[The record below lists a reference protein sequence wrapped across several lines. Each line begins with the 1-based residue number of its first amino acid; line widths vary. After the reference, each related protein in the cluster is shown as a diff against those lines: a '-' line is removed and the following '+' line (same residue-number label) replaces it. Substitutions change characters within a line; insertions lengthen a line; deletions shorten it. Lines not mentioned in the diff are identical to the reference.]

1 MAAQR
6 PFLEFPDSLAFLA
19 RLHGC
24 KGTLMLSYYV
34 ALGFRSLL
42 NQRLI
47 TIWMILLIALGVAG
61 TVSSYSLLRA
71 VSSNSFAAKAH
82 RLFTPQIDNHGPEYV
97 KTYGIDPVL
106 TLRDVEALRAHDSA
120 RLQAAI
126 YKISL
131 SLIPA
136 DPTIDALEANGYAV
150 TLDYFQ
156 MLDVPFRFGSAWSK
170 AADKEG
176 SNEVVIGNELNQKVF
191 RGANSVGQ
199 EIRLDGHT
207 YRISGV
213 LAPWNPLPRF
223 YAASDKNAFD
233 RHAPQLLLPFRQALN
248 LRIPTA
254 GGSYGESFPPWD
266 LRSEIAFISYWVEL
280 PDSAAAA
287 HYRNY
292 LHAYADEQGVAGR
305 FHWPANVE
313 LRDQEDW
320 LNYQHVVPPEA
331 RISFVV
337 ALGLLVVCAVNTVG
351 LLLARFMRRSS
362 DIGVRRALGGSRSA
376 ILFQYLTE
384 AAVIGLAG
392 GVLGAALTVCFVSC
406 LGLVFPMEVA
416 RLAHVSS
423 ATLLQAP
430 IIALCVVLL
439 AAAYPILRASR
450 IEPGWQLKS
459 S

>member
-1 MAAQR
+1 M
-6 PFLEFPDSLAFLA
+6 F
-19 RLHGC
+19 
-24 KGTLMLSYYV
+24 SYYV
-34 ALGFRSLL
+34 VLGIRSLL

-61 TVSSYSLLRA
+61 TVSTFSLLRA
-71 VSSNSFAAKAH
+71 VSSNPFAAKAH
-82 RLFTPQIDNHGPEYV
+82 RLFVPQIDNHGPQYV

-120 RLQAAI
+120 HLQAAI
-126 YKISL
+126 YEISL
-131 SLIPA
+131 SLVPT
-136 DPTIDALEANGYAV
+136 DTTIDALEAKGYAV
-150 TLDYFQ
+150 TVDYFQ

-223 YAASDKNAFD
+223 YAYYKNAFD
-233 RHAPQLLLPFRQALN
+233 RHAPQLFLPFRQALN

-254 GGSYGESFPPWD
+254 GGSYGESYPPWD
-266 LRSEIAFISYWVEL
+266 MRSEISFISYWVEL
-280 PDSAAAA
+280 PDPDAAAN
-287 HYRNY
+287 YRNY
-292 LHAYADEQGVAGR
+292 LHAYADEQRAAGR
-305 FHWPANVE
+305 FQWPANVA

-320 LNYQHVVPPEA
+320 LNYQHVVPPET

-337 ALGLLVVCAVNTVG
+337 ALGLLMACAVNTVG

-392 GVLGAALTVCFVSC
+392 GLLGAVLTVCFVSS
-406 LGLVFPMEVA
+406 LGFVFPVEVA
-416 RLAHVSS
+416 KLAHVTL

-439 AAAYPILRASR
+439 SSAYPILRACR

>member
-1 MAAQR
+1 M
-6 PFLEFPDSLAFLA
+6 F
-19 RLHGC
+19 
-24 KGTLMLSYYV
+24 SYYV
-34 ALGFRSLL
+34 ALGIRSLL

-61 TVSSYSLLRA
+61 TVSTFSLLRA
-71 VSSNSFAAKAH
+71 VSSNPFAAKAH
-82 RLFTPQIDNHGPEYV
+82 RLFTPQMDNHGPDYV
-97 KTYGIDPVL
+97 KSYGIDPVL

-120 RLQAAI
+120 HLQASI
-126 YKISL
+126 YQINL
-131 SLIPA
+131 SLVPA
-136 DPTIDALEANGYAV
+136 DTTIDALEAKGYAV
-150 TLDYFQ
+150 TVDYFQ
-156 MLDVPFRFGSAWSK
+156 MLDVPFRFGSAWSR

-176 SNEVVIGNELNQKVF
+176 SNEVVIGSELNQKVF

-199 EIRLDGHT
+199 EISIEGHT

-223 YAASDKNAFD
+223 YAAGDHNAFD
-233 RHAPQLLLPFRQALN
+233 RDAPQIFLPFRQALN
-248 LRIPTA
+248 LKIPSA
-254 GGSYGESFPPWD
+254 GGSYGESFPIWD
-266 LRSEIAFISYWVEL
+266 SRSEISFISYWVEL

-287 HYRNY
+287 DYKNY
-292 LHAYADEQGVAGR
+292 LHAYADEQRAAGR
-305 FHWPANVE
+305 FHWPANTV

-337 ALGLLVVCAVNTVG
+337 AIGLLMVCAVNTVG
-351 LLLARFMRRSS
+351 LLLARFLRRSG

-392 GVLGAALTVCFVSC
+392 GLLGAVLTGCFVNS
-406 LGLVFPMEVA
+406 LGLVFPVEVA
-416 RLAHVSS
+416 RLAHTTLS
-423 ATLLQAP
+423 TLLQAP
-430 IIALCVVLL
+430 IIALCMVLL
-439 AAAYPILRASR
+439 AAAYPILRACR

>member
-1 MAAQR
+1 M
-6 PFLEFPDSLAFLA
+6 F
-19 RLHGC
+19 
-24 KGTLMLSYYV
+24 SYYI
-34 ALGFRSLL
+34 ALGIRSLL

-61 TVSSYSLLRA
+61 TVSTFSLLRA
-71 VSSNSFAAKAH
+71 VSSNAFAAKAH
-82 RLFTPQIDNHGPEYV
+82 RLFTAQIDNHGPEYV
-97 KTYGIDPVL
+97 KSYGIDPVL
-106 TLRDVEALRAHDSA
+106 TLRDVEALRAHDGA
-120 RLQAAI
+120 YLQAAL
-126 YKISL
+126 YEISL
-131 SLIPA
+131 SLVPA
-136 DPTIDALEANGYAV
+136 DTTIDALEAKGYAV
-150 TLDYFQ
+150 SVDYFQ

-176 SNEVVIGNELNQKVF
+176 SNEVVIGDELNQKVF

-199 EIRLDGHT
+199 EIRLDGRT

-223 YAASDKNAFD
+223 YAYYKNAFD
-233 RHAPQLLLPFRQALN
+233 PHAPQLFLPFRQALN

-254 GGSYGESFPPWD
+254 GGSYGASFPPWD
-266 LRSEIAFISYWVEL
+266 LRSEISFISYWVEL

-287 HYRNY
+287 QYRNY
-292 LHAYADEQGVAGR
+292 LHAYADEQKAAGR
-305 FHWPANVE
+305 FQWPANVA

-320 LNYQHVVPPEA
+320 LNYQHVVPPET

-392 GVLGAALTVCFVSC
+392 GLLGAVLTVCFVSS
-406 LGLVFPMEVA
+406 LGLVFPVEVA
-416 RLAHVSS
+416 RLAHVTF

-430 IIALCVVLL
+430 IVALCMVLL
-439 AAAYPILRASR
+439 AAAYPILRACR

>member
-1 MAAQR
+1 M
-6 PFLEFPDSLAFLA
+6 F
-19 RLHGC
+19 
-24 KGTLMLSYYV
+24 SYYV
-34 ALGFRSLL
+34 VLGIRSLL

-61 TVSSYSLLRA
+61 TVSTFSLLRA
-71 VSSNSFAAKAH
+71 VSSNPFAAKAH
-82 RLFTPQIDNHGPEYV
+82 RLFVPQIDNHGPQYV

-120 RLQAAI
+120 HLQAAI
-126 YKISL
+126 YEISL
-131 SLIPA
+131 SLVPT
-136 DPTIDALEANGYAV
+136 DTTIDALEAKGYAV
-150 TLDYFQ
+150 TVDYFQ

-191 RGANSVGQ
+191 RGASSVGQ

-223 YAASDKNAFD
+223 YAYYKNAFD
-233 RHAPQLLLPFRQALN
+233 RHAPQLFLPFRQALN

-254 GGSYGESFPPWD
+254 GGSYGESYPPWD
-266 LRSEIAFISYWVEL
+266 MRSEISFISYWVEL
-280 PDSAAAA
+280 PDPDAAAN
-287 HYRNY
+287 YRNY
-292 LHAYADEQGVAGR
+292 LHAYADEQRAAGR
-305 FHWPANVE
+305 FQWPANVA

-320 LNYQHVVPPEA
+320 LNYQHVVPPET

-337 ALGLLVVCAVNTVG
+337 ALGLLMACAVNTVG

-392 GVLGAALTVCFVSC
+392 GLLGAVLTVCFVSS
-406 LGLVFPMEVA
+406 LGFVFPVEVA
-416 RLAHVSS
+416 KLAHVTL

-439 AAAYPILRASR
+439 SSAYPILRACR

>member
-1 MAAQR
+1 M
-6 PFLEFPDSLAFLA
+6 F
-19 RLHGC
+19 
-24 KGTLMLSYYV
+24 SYYV
-34 ALGFRSLL
+34 TLGIRSLL

-47 TIWMILLIALGVAG
+47 AIWMILLIALGVAG
-61 TVSSYSLLRA
+61 TVSTFSLLRA
-71 VSSNSFAAKAH
+71 LSSNPFAAKAH
-82 RLFTPQIDNHGPEYV
+82 RLFTAQIDNHGPEYV
-97 KTYGIDPVL
+97 KAYGIDPVL
-106 TLRDVEALRAHDSA
+106 TLRDVEALRAHDSDY
-120 RLQAAI
+120 LQAAI
-126 YKISL
+126 YQISL
-131 SLIPA
+131 SLVPT
-136 DPTIDALEANGYAV
+136 DTTIDALEAKGYAV
-150 TLDYFQ
+150 SVDYFQ

-223 YAASDKNAFD
+223 YAYYRAAFD
-233 RHAPQLLLPFRQALN
+233 RHAPQLFLPFRQALN

-254 GGSYGESFPPWD
+254 GGSYGESFPIWD
-266 LRSEIAFISYWVEL
+266 MRSEISFISYWVEL

-287 HYRNY
+287 HYRNF
-292 LHAYADEQGVAGR
+292 LHAYADEQRAAGR
-305 FHWPANVE
+305 FQWPANVA

-392 GVLGAALTVCFVSC
+392 GLLGAVLTVCFVSS
-406 LGLVFPMEVA
+406 LGLVFPVDVA
-416 RLAHVSS
+416 RLAHVTLL
-423 ATLLQAP
+423 TLLQAP
-430 IIALCVVLL
+430 ITALCMVLL
-439 AAAYPILRASR
+439 AAAYPILRACR

>member
-1 MAAQR
+1 M
-6 PFLEFPDSLAFLA
+6 F
-19 RLHGC
+19 
-24 KGTLMLSYYV
+24 SYYV
-34 ALGFRSLL
+34 VLGIRSLL

-61 TVSSYSLLRA
+61 TVSTFSLLCA
-71 VSSNSFAAKAH
+71 VSSNPFAAKAH
-82 RLFTPQIDNHGPEYV
+82 RLFVPQIDNHGPQYV

-120 RLQAAI
+120 HLQAAI
-126 YKISL
+126 YEISL
-131 SLIPA
+131 SLVPT
-136 DPTIDALEANGYAV
+136 DTTIDALEAKGYAV
-150 TLDYFQ
+150 TVDYFQ

-223 YAASDKNAFD
+223 YAYYKNAFD
-233 RHAPQLLLPFRQALN
+233 RHAPQLFLPFRQALN

-254 GGSYGESFPPWD
+254 GGSYGESYPPWD
-266 LRSEIAFISYWVEL
+266 MRSEISFISYWVEL
-280 PDSAAAA
+280 PDPDAAAN
-287 HYRNY
+287 YRNY
-292 LHAYADEQGVAGR
+292 LHAYADEQRAAGR
-305 FHWPANVE
+305 FQWPANVA

-320 LNYQHVVPPEA
+320 LNYQHVVPPET

-337 ALGLLVVCAVNTVG
+337 ALGLLMACAVNTVG

-392 GVLGAALTVCFVSC
+392 GLLGAVLTVCFVSS
-406 LGLVFPMEVA
+406 LGFVFPVEVA
-416 RLAHVSS
+416 KLAHVTL

-439 AAAYPILRASR
+439 SSAYPILRACR

>member
-1 MAAQR
+1 M
-6 PFLEFPDSLAFLA
+6 F
-19 RLHGC
+19 
-24 KGTLMLSYYV
+24 SYYV
-34 ALGFRSLL
+34 TLGIRSLL

-61 TVSSYSLLRA
+61 TVSTFSLLRA
-71 VSSNSFAAKAH
+71 LSSNPFAAKAH
-82 RLFTPQIDNHGPEYV
+82 RLFTPQIDNHGPDYV

-106 TLRDVEALRAHDSA
+106 TLRDVAALRAHDGA
-120 RLQAAI
+120 QLQAAI
-126 YKISL
+126 YQISL
-131 SLIPA
+131 SLVPA
-136 DPTIDALEANGYAV
+136 DSTIDALEANGYAV

-223 YAASDKNAFD
+223 YAYYRAAFD
-233 RHAPQLLLPFRQALN
+233 RHAPQLFLPFRQALN

-254 GGSYGESFPPWD
+254 GGSYGESFPIWD
-266 LRSEIAFISYWVEL
+266 MRSEISFVSYWVEL
-280 PDSAAAA
+280 PDAAAAA

-292 LHAYADEQGVAGR
+292 LHAYADEQRAAGR
-305 FHWPANVE
+305 FQWPANVA

-351 LLLARFMRRSS
+351 LLLARFMRRSG

-392 GVLGAALTVCFVSC
+392 GLLGAVLTVCFVSS
-406 LGLVFPMEVA
+406 LGLVFPADVA
-416 RLAHVSS
+416 RLAHVSL
-423 ATLLQAP
+423 ATLVQAP
-430 IIALCVVLL
+430 IVALCVVLL
-439 AAAYPILRASR
+439 AAAYPILRACR

>member
-1 MAAQR
+1 M
-6 PFLEFPDSLAFLA
+6 F
-19 RLHGC
+19 
-24 KGTLMLSYYV
+24 SYYL
-34 ALGFRSLL
+34 ALGIRSLL

-47 TIWMILLIALGVAG
+47 TFWMILLIALGVAG
-61 TVSSYSLLRA
+61 TVSTFSLLRA
-71 VSSNSFAAKAH
+71 VSSNPFAAKAH

-97 KTYGIDPVL
+97 KAYGIDPVL

-120 RLQAAI
+120 YLQAAI
-126 YKISL
+126 YQISL
-131 SLIPA
+131 SLVPT
-136 DPTIDALEANGYAV
+136 DTTIDALEAKGYAV
-150 TLDYFQ
+150 SVDYFQ
-156 MLDVPFRFGSAWSK
+156 MLDVPFLFGSAWSK

-223 YAASDKNAFD
+223 YAYYRAAFD
-233 RHAPQLLLPFRQALN
+233 RHAPQLFLPIRQALN

-254 GGSYGESFPPWD
+254 GGSYGESFPIWD
-266 LRSEIAFISYWVEL
+266 MRSEISFISYWVEL

-287 HYRNY
+287 GYGNF
-292 LHAYADEQGVAGR
+292 LHAYADEQRADGR
-305 FHWPANVE
+305 FQWPANVA

-392 GVLGAALTVCFVSC
+392 GLLGAVLTVCFVSS
-406 LGLVFPMEVA
+406 LGLVFPVDVA
-416 RLAHVSS
+416 RLAHV
-423 ATLLQAP
+423 TLLTLLLAP
-430 IIALCVVLL
+430 IIALCMVLL
-439 AAAYPILRASR
+439 AASYPILRACQ

>member
-1 MAAQR
+1 M
-6 PFLEFPDSLAFLA
+6 
-19 RLHGC
+19 
-24 KGTLMLSYYV
+24 
-34 ALGFRSLL
+34 
-42 NQRLI
+42 
-47 TIWMILLIALGVAG
+47 WMILLIALGVAG
-61 TVSSYSLLRA
+61 TVSTFSLLRA
-71 VSSNSFAAKAH
+71 VSSNPFAAKAH

-97 KTYGIDPVL
+97 KMYGEIDPVL
-106 TLRDVEALRAHDSA
+106 TLRDVEALRAHDNA
-120 RLQAAI
+120 RLQTAI

-131 SLIPA
+131 SLVPI

-150 TLDYFQ
+150 TVDYFQ

-191 RGANSVGQ
+191 HGADSVGR
-199 EIRLDGHT
+199 EMRLDGHT

-233 RHAPQLLLPFRQALN
+233 RHAPQLFLPFRQALN

-254 GGSYGESFPPWD
+254 GGSYGESSFPPWD
-266 LRSEIAFISYWVEL
+266 MRSEIPFISYWVEL
-280 PDSAAAA
+280 PDPAAAA

-292 LHAYADEQGVAGR
+292 LHAYADEQRAAGR
-305 FHWPANVE
+305 FRWPANVV
-313 LRDQEDW
+313 LRDEEDW
-320 LNYQHVVPPEA
+320 LNYQHVVPPET

-392 GVLGAALTVCFVSC
+392 GLLGAVLTVCFVSS
-406 LGLVFPMEVA
+406 LGLVFPVEVA
-416 RLAHVSS
+416 RLAHATL
-423 ATLLQAP
+423 ATLLLAP
-430 IIALCVVLL
+430 IIALCMVLL
-439 AAAYPILRASR
+439 AAAYPILRACR

>member
-1 MAAQR
+1 M
-6 PFLEFPDSLAFLA
+6 F
-19 RLHGC
+19 
-24 KGTLMLSYYV
+24 SYYV
-34 ALGFRSLL
+34 ALGIRSLL

-61 TVSSYSLLRA
+61 TVSTFSLLRA
-71 VSSNSFAAKAH
+71 VSSNAFAAKAH
-82 RLFTPQIDNHGPEYV
+82 RLFTPQIDNHGPDYV

-106 TLRDVEALRAHDSA
+106 TLRDVETLRAHDSA
-120 RLQAAI
+120 HLQAAI
-126 YKISL
+126 YQISL
-131 SLIPA
+131 SLVPT
-136 DPTIDALEANGYAV
+136 DTTIDALEANGYAV

-223 YAASDKNAFD
+223 YAYYRAAFD
-233 RHAPQLLLPFRQALN
+233 RHAPQLFLPFRQALN

-254 GGSYGESFPPWD
+254 GGSYGESFPIWD
-266 LRSEIAFISYWVEL
+266 MRSEISFISYWVEL

-292 LHAYADEQGVAGR
+292 LHVYADEQRAAGR
-305 FHWPANVE
+305 FQWPANVA
-313 LRDQEDW
+313 LRDLEDW

-392 GVLGAALTVCFVSC
+392 GLLGAVLTVCFVSS
-406 LGLVFPMEVA
+406 LGLVFPVDVA
-416 RLAHVSS
+416 RLAQ
-423 ATLLQAP
+423 ATLPTLLQAP
-430 IIALCVVLL
+430 IVALCMVLL
-439 AAAYPILRASR
+439 AAAYPIVRACR

>member
-1 MAAQR
+1 M
-6 PFLEFPDSLAFLA
+6 F
-19 RLHGC
+19 
-24 KGTLMLSYYV
+24 SYYV
-34 ALGFRSLL
+34 ALGIRSLL

-47 TIWMILLIALGVAG
+47 TIWMILLIAFGVAG
-61 TVSSYSLLRA
+61 TVSTFSLLRA
-71 VSSNSFAAKAH
+71 VSSNPFAAKAH

-97 KTYGIDPVL
+97 KAYGIDPVL

-120 RLQAAI
+120 YLQAAI
-126 YKISL
+126 YQISL
-131 SLIPA
+131 SLVPT
-136 DPTIDALEANGYAV
+136 DTTIDALEAKGYAV
-150 TLDYFQ
+150 SVDYFQ
-156 MLDVPFRFGSAWSK
+156 MLDVPFLFGSAWSK
-170 AADKEG
+170 SADKEG

-223 YAASDKNAFD
+223 YAYYRAAFD
-233 RHAPQLLLPFRQALN
+233 RHAPQLFLPIRQALN

-254 GGSYGESFPPWD
+254 GGSYGESFPIWD
-266 LRSEIAFISYWVEL
+266 MRSEISFISYWVEL

-287 HYRNY
+287 RYRNF
-292 LHAYADEQGVAGR
+292 LHAYADEQRADGR
-305 FHWPANVE
+305 FQWPADVA

-320 LNYQHVVPPEA
+320 LDYQHVVPPET

-337 ALGLLVVCAVNTVG
+337 ALGLLLVCAVNTVG
-351 LLLARFMRRSS
+351 LLLARLMRRSS

-384 AAVIGLAG
+384 AAVIGLTG
-392 GVLGAALTVCFVSC
+392 GLLGAMLTVCFVSS
-406 LGLVFPMEVA
+406 LGLVFPVDVA
-416 RLAHVSS
+416 RLAHVTLP
-423 ATLLQAP
+423 TLLLAP
-430 IIALCVVLL
+430 IIALCMVLL
-439 AAAYPILRASR
+439 AAAYPILRACR

>member
-1 MAAQR
+1 M
-6 PFLEFPDSLAFLA
+6 F
-19 RLHGC
+19 
-24 KGTLMLSYYV
+24 SYYV
-34 ALGFRSLL
+34 ALGIRSLL

-47 TIWMILLIALGVAG
+47 TIWMILLIAFGVAG
-61 TVSSYSLLRA
+61 TVSTFSLLRA
-71 VSSNSFAAKAH
+71 VSSNPFAAKAH

-97 KTYGIDPVL
+97 KAYGIDPVL

-120 RLQAAI
+120 YLQAAI
-126 YKISL
+126 YQISL
-131 SLIPA
+131 SLVPT
-136 DPTIDALEANGYAV
+136 DTTIDALEAKGYAV
-150 TLDYFQ
+150 SVDYFQ
-156 MLDVPFRFGSAWSK
+156 MLDVPFLFGSAWSK
-170 AADKEG
+170 SADKEG

-223 YAASDKNAFD
+223 YAYYRAAFD
-233 RHAPQLLLPFRQALN
+233 RHAPQLFLPIRQALN

-254 GGSYGESFPPWD
+254 GGSYGESFPIWD
-266 LRSEIAFISYWVEL
+266 MRSEISFISYWVEL

-287 HYRNY
+287 RYRNF
-292 LHAYADEQGVAGR
+292 LHAYADEQRADGR
-305 FHWPANVE
+305 FQWPADVA

-320 LNYQHVVPPEA
+320 LDYQHVVPPET

-337 ALGLLVVCAVNTVG
+337 SLGLLLVCAVNTVG
-351 LLLARFMRRSS
+351 LLLARLMRRSS

-384 AAVIGLAG
+384 AAVIGLTG
-392 GVLGAALTVCFVSC
+392 GLLGAMLTVCFVSS
-406 LGLVFPMEVA
+406 LGLVFPVDVA
-416 RLAHVSS
+416 RLAHVTLP
-423 ATLLQAP
+423 TLLLAP
-430 IIALCVVLL
+430 IIALCMVLL
-439 AAAYPILRASR
+439 AAAYPILRACR

>member
-1 MAAQR
+1 
-6 PFLEFPDSLAFLA
+6 
-19 RLHGC
+19 
-24 KGTLMLSYYV
+24 
-34 ALGFRSLL
+34 
-42 NQRLI
+42 
-47 TIWMILLIALGVAG
+47 MILLIALGVAG
-61 TVSSYSLLRA
+61 TVSTFSLLRA

-82 RLFTPQIDNHGPEYV
+82 RLFTPQIDNHGPEYL
-97 KTYGIDPVL
+97 KTYGEIDPLL
-106 TLRDVEALRAHDSA
+106 TLRDVEALRAHDGA
-120 RLQAAI
+120 HLRAAI

-131 SLIPA
+131 SLVPSDPA
-136 DPTIDALEANGYAV
+136 IDALEANGYAV
-150 TLDYFQ
+150 TVDYFQ

-233 RHAPQLLLPFRQALN
+233 RHAPQLFLPLRQALN

-254 GGSYGESFPPWD
+254 GGSYGDSSFPPWD
-266 LRSEIAFISYWVEL
+266 MRSEIPFISYWVEL

-292 LHAYADEQGVAGR
+292 LHVYADEQKAAGR
-305 FHWPANVE
+305 FHWPANVV
-313 LRDQEDW
+313 LRDEEDW

-376 ILFQYLTE
+376 ILYQYLTE
-384 AAVIGLAG
+384 ASVIGLAG
-392 GVLGAALTVCFVSC
+392 GLLGAVLTVCFVSG
-406 LGLVFPMEVA
+406 LGLVFPVEVA
-416 RLAHVSS
+416 RLAHVTL

-430 IIALCVVLL
+430 AIALCMVLL
-439 AAAYPILRASR
+439 SSAYPILRACR

>member
-1 MAAQR
+1 M
-6 PFLEFPDSLAFLA
+6 F
-19 RLHGC
+19 
-24 KGTLMLSYYV
+24 SYYV
-34 ALGFRSLL
+34 ALGIRSLL

-61 TVSSYSLLRA
+61 TVSTFSLLRA
-71 VSSNSFAAKAH
+71 VSSNPFAAKAH

-97 KTYGIDPVL
+97 KAYGIDPAL
-106 TLRDVEALRAHDSA
+106 TLRDVEALRAHDGA
-120 RLQAAI
+120 YLQAAI
-126 YKISL
+126 YQISL
-131 SLIPA
+131 SLVPT
-136 DPTIDALEANGYAV
+136 DTTIDALEAKGYAV
-150 TLDYFQ
+150 SVDYFQ
-156 MLDVPFRFGSAWSK
+156 MLDVPFLFGSAWSK
-170 AADKEG
+170 AADIEG

-223 YAASDKNAFD
+223 YAYYRAAFD
-233 RHAPQLLLPFRQALN
+233 RHAPQLFLPIRQALN

-254 GGSYGESFPPWD
+254 GGSYGESFPIWD
-266 LRSEIAFISYWVEL
+266 MRSEISFISYWVEL

-287 HYRNY
+287 RYRNF
-292 LHAYADEQGVAGR
+292 LHAYADEQRADGR
-305 FHWPANVE
+305 FQWPADVA

-320 LNYQHVVPPEA
+320 LDYQHVVPPET

-337 ALGLLVVCAVNTVG
+337 ALGLLLVCAVNTVG
-351 LLLARFMRRSS
+351 LLLARLMRRSS

-384 AAVIGLAG
+384 AAVIGLTG
-392 GVLGAALTVCFVSC
+392 GLLGAVLTVCFVSS
-406 LGLVFPMEVA
+406 LGLVFPVDVA
-416 RLAHVSS
+416 RLAHVTLP
-423 ATLLQAP
+423 TLLLAP
-430 IIALCVVLL
+430 IIALCMVLL
-439 AAAYPILRASR
+439 AAAYPILRACR

>member
-1 MAAQR
+1 M
-6 PFLEFPDSLAFLA
+6 
-19 RLHGC
+19 
-24 KGTLMLSYYV
+24 
-34 ALGFRSLL
+34 
-42 NQRLI
+42 
-47 TIWMILLIALGVAG
+47 WMILLIALGVAG
-61 TVSSYSLLRA
+61 TVSTFSLLRA
-71 VSSNSFAAKAH
+71 VSSNPFAAKAH

-97 KTYGIDPVL
+97 KMYGEIDPVL

-120 RLQAAI
+120 RLQTAI

-131 SLIPA
+131 SLVPT

-170 AADKEG
+170 AADQEG

-233 RHAPQLLLPFRQALN
+233 RRAPQLLLPFRQALN
-248 LRIPTA
+248 LRIPSA
-254 GGSYGESFPPWD
+254 GGSYGESSFPTWD
-266 LRSEIAFISYWVEL
+266 MRSEISFLSYWVEL

-287 HYRNY
+287 QYRNY
-292 LHAYADEQGVAGR
+292 LHAYADEQRVAGR
-305 FHWPANVE
+305 FRWPANVV
-313 LRDQEDW
+313 LRDEEDW
-320 LNYQHVVPPEA
+320 LNYQHVVPPET

-351 LLLARFMRRSS
+351 LLLARFMRRSG

-392 GVLGAALTVCFVSC
+392 GLLGAVLTVCFVSS
-406 LGLVFPMEVA
+406 LGLVFPVEVA
-416 RLAHVSS
+416 RLAHATL

-430 IIALCVVLL
+430 IIALCMVLL
-439 AAAYPILRASR
+439 AAAYPILRACR
-450 IEPGWQLKS
+450 IEPGWQIKS

>member
-1 MAAQR
+1 M
-6 PFLEFPDSLAFLA
+6 F
-19 RLHGC
+19 
-24 KGTLMLSYYV
+24 SYYV
-34 ALGFRSLL
+34 ALGIRSLL

-61 TVSSYSLLRA
+61 TVSTFSLLRA
-71 VSSNSFAAKAH
+71 LSSNPFAAKAH
-82 RLFTPQIDNHGPEYV
+82 RLFTPQIDNHGPDYV

-106 TLRDVEALRAHDSA
+106 TLRDVEALRAHDGA
-120 RLQAAI
+120 QLQAAI
-126 YKISL
+126 YQISL
-131 SLIPA
+131 SLFPT
-136 DPTIDALEANGYAV
+136 DSTIDALEANGYAV

-156 MLDVPFRFGSAWSK
+156 MLDVPFQFGSAWSK

-191 RGANSVGQ
+191 RGANSIGQ

-223 YAASDKNAFD
+223 YAYYRAAFD
-233 RHAPQLLLPFRQALN
+233 RHAPQLFLPFRQALN

-254 GGSYGESFPPWD
+254 GGSYGESFPIWD
-266 LRSEIAFISYWVEL
+266 MRSEISFISYWVEL
-280 PDSAAAA
+280 PDAAAAA

-292 LHAYADEQGVAGR
+292 LHAYADEQRAAGR
-305 FHWPANVE
+305 FHWPANVA

-351 LLLARFMRRSS
+351 LLLARFMRRSG

-384 AAVIGLAG
+384 ATVIGLAG
-392 GVLGAALTVCFVSC
+392 GLLGAVLTVCFVSS
-406 LGLVFPMEVA
+406 LGLVFPADVA
-416 RLAHVSS
+416 RLAHVSL

-439 AAAYPILRASR
+439 AAAYPILRACR

>member
-1 MAAQR
+1 M
-6 PFLEFPDSLAFLA
+6 F
-19 RLHGC
+19 
-24 KGTLMLSYYV
+24 SYYI
-34 ALGFRSLL
+34 ALGIRSLL

-61 TVSSYSLLRA
+61 TVSTFSLLRA
-71 VSSNSFAAKAH
+71 VSSNAFAAKAH
-82 RLFTPQIDNHGPEYV
+82 RLFTAQIDNHGPEYV
-97 KTYGIDPVL
+97 KSYGIDPVL
-106 TLRDVEALRAHDSA
+106 TLRDVEALRAHDGA
-120 RLQAAI
+120 YLQAAL
-126 YKISL
+126 YEISL
-131 SLIPA
+131 SLVPA
-136 DPTIDALEANGYAV
+136 DTTIDALEAKGYAV
-150 TLDYFQ
+150 SVDYFQ

-176 SNEVVIGNELNQKVF
+176 SNEVVIGDDLNQKVF

-199 EIRLDGHT
+199 EIRLDGRT

-223 YAASDKNAFD
+223 YAYYKNAFD
-233 RHAPQLLLPFRQALN
+233 PHAPQLFLPFRQALN

-254 GGSYGESFPPWD
+254 GGSYGASFPPWD
-266 LRSEIAFISYWVEL
+266 LRSEISFISYWVEL

-287 HYRNY
+287 QYRNY
-292 LHAYADEQGVAGR
+292 LHAYADEQKAAGR
-305 FHWPANVE
+305 FQWPANVA

-320 LNYQHVVPPEA
+320 LNYQHVVPPET

-392 GVLGAALTVCFVSC
+392 GLLGAVLTVCFVSS
-406 LGLVFPMEVA
+406 LGLVFPVEVA
-416 RLAHVSS
+416 RLAHVTF

-430 IIALCVVLL
+430 IVALCMVLL
-439 AAAYPILRASR
+439 AAAYPILRACR

>member
-1 MAAQR
+1 M
-6 PFLEFPDSLAFLA
+6 F
-19 RLHGC
+19 
-24 KGTLMLSYYV
+24 SYYV
-34 ALGFRSLL
+34 ALGIRSLL

-61 TVSSYSLLRA
+61 TVSTFSLLRA
-71 VSSNSFAAKAH
+71 VSSNPFAAKAH

-97 KTYGIDPVL
+97 KMYGEIDPVL

-131 SLIPA
+131 SLVPT

-150 TLDYFQ
+150 TVDYFQ

-254 GGSYGESFPPWD
+254 GGSYGESSFPPWD
-266 LRSEIAFISYWVEL
+266 MRSEISSISYWVEL

-287 HYRNY
+287 QYRNY
-292 LHAYADEQGVAGR
+292 LHAYADEQRAAGR
-305 FHWPANVE
+305 FRWPANVV

-320 LNYQHVVPPEA
+320 LNYQHVVPPET

-337 ALGLLVVCAVNTVG
+337 ALGLLAVCAVNTVG
-351 LLLARFMRRSS
+351 LLLARFLRRSG

-376 ILFQYLTE
+376 ILLQYLTE

-392 GVLGAALTVCFVSC
+392 GLLGTVLTACFVSS
-406 LGLVFPMEVA
+406 LGLVFPVEVA
-416 RLAHVSS
+416 RLAHATL
-423 ATLLQAP
+423 ATLLLAP
-430 IIALCVVLL
+430 IIALCMVLL
-439 AAAYPILRASR
+439 AAAYPILRACR

>member
-1 MAAQR
+1 
-6 PFLEFPDSLAFLA
+6 
-19 RLHGC
+19 
-24 KGTLMLSYYV
+24 
-34 ALGFRSLL
+34 
-42 NQRLI
+42 
-47 TIWMILLIALGVAG
+47 MILLIALGVAG
-61 TVSSYSLLRA
+61 TVSTFSLLHA
-71 VSSNSFAAKAH
+71 VSSNPFAAKAH

-97 KTYGIDPVL
+97 KMYGEIDSVL
-106 TLRDVEALRAHDSA
+106 TLRDVEALRTHDSA
-120 RLQAAI
+120 RLQTAI

-131 SLIPA
+131 SLVPA
-136 DPTIDALEANGYAV
+136 DPAIDALEANGYAV
-150 TLDYFQ
+150 TVGYFQ
-156 MLDVPFRFGSAWSK
+156 MLDVPFRFGTAWSK

-176 SNEVVIGNELNQKVF
+176 GNEVVIGDELNQKVF

-254 GGSYGESFPPWD
+254 GGSYGESSFPPWD
-266 LRSEIAFISYWVEL
+266 MRSEISFISYWVEQ

-287 HYRNY
+287 QYRNY
-292 LHAYADEQGVAGR
+292 LHAYADEQRTAGR
-305 FHWPANVE
+305 FQWPANVA

-351 LLLARFMRRSS
+351 LLLARFLRRSG

-392 GVLGAALTVCFVSC
+392 GLLGAVLTVCFVSS
-406 LGLVFPMEVA
+406 LGLVFPVEVA
-416 RLAHVSS
+416 RLAHATL
-423 ATLLQAP
+423 ATLLLAP
-430 IIALCVVLL
+430 IIALCMVLL
-439 AAAYPILRASR
+439 AAAYPILRACR

>member
-1 MAAQR
+1 M
-6 PFLEFPDSLAFLA
+6 F
-19 RLHGC
+19 
-24 KGTLMLSYYV
+24 SYYV
-34 ALGFRSLL
+34 ALGIRSLL

-47 TIWMILLIALGVAG
+47 TVWMILLIALGVAG
-61 TVSSYSLLRA
+61 TVSTFSLLRA
-71 VSSNSFAAKAH
+71 VSSNSFDAKAH
-82 RLFTPQIDNHGPEYV
+82 RLFTAQIDNHGPEYV
-97 KTYGIDPVL
+97 KSYGIDPVL

-120 RLQAAI
+120 HLQAAI
-126 YKISL
+126 YQISL
-131 SLIPA
+131 SLLPA
-136 DPTIDALEANGYAV
+136 DTTIDALEAKGYAV
-150 TLDYFQ
+150 TVDYFQ

-176 SNEVVIGNELNQKVF
+176 SNEAVIGYELNQKVF

-199 EIRLDGHT
+199 EIRLDGRT

-223 YAASDKNAFD
+223 YAYYRAAFD
-233 RHAPQLLLPFRQALN
+233 RHAPQLFLPFRQALN

-254 GGSYGESFPPWD
+254 GGSYGESFPIWD
-266 LRSEIAFISYWVEL
+266 MRSEISFISYWVEL

-292 LHAYADEQGVAGR
+292 LHAYADEQRAAGR
-305 FHWPANVE
+305 FHWPANVV
-313 LRDQEDW
+313 LRDEEDW
-320 LNYQHVVPPEA
+320 LNYQRVVPPEA

-337 ALGLLVVCAVNTVG
+337 ALGLLVVCTVNTVG

-392 GVLGAALTVCFVSC
+392 GLLGAVLTVCFVSS
-406 LGLVFPMEVA
+406 LGLVFPLDVA
-416 RLAHVSS
+416 RLAHVTFP
-423 ATLLQAP
+423 TLLQAP
-430 IIALCVVLL
+430 IIALCMVLL
-439 AAAYPILRASR
+439 AAAYPILRACR

>member
-1 MAAQR
+1 M
-6 PFLEFPDSLAFLA
+6 F
-19 RLHGC
+19 
-24 KGTLMLSYYV
+24 SYYV
-34 ALGFRSLL
+34 ALGIRSLL

-47 TIWMILLIALGVAG
+47 TIWMILLIAFGVAG
-61 TVSSYSLLRA
+61 TVSTFSLLRA
-71 VSSNSFAAKAH
+71 VSSNPFAAKAH

-97 KTYGIDPVL
+97 KAYGIDPVL

-120 RLQAAI
+120 YLQAAI
-126 YKISL
+126 YQISL
-131 SLIPA
+131 SLVPT
-136 DPTIDALEANGYAV
+136 DTTIDALEAKGYAV
-150 TLDYFQ
+150 SVDYFQ
-156 MLDVPFRFGSAWSK
+156 MLDVPLLFGSAWSK
-170 AADKEG
+170 SADKEG

-223 YAASDKNAFD
+223 YAYYRAAFD
-233 RHAPQLLLPFRQALN
+233 RHAPQLFLPIRQALN

-254 GGSYGESFPPWD
+254 GGSYGESFPIWD
-266 LRSEIAFISYWVEL
+266 MRSEISFISYWVEL

-287 HYRNY
+287 RYRNF
-292 LHAYADEQGVAGR
+292 LHAYADEQRADGR
-305 FHWPANVE
+305 FQWPADVA

-320 LNYQHVVPPEA
+320 LDYQHVVPPET

-337 ALGLLVVCAVNTVG
+337 ALGLLLVCAVNTVG
-351 LLLARFMRRSS
+351 LLLARLMRRSS

-384 AAVIGLAG
+384 AAVIGLTG
-392 GVLGAALTVCFVSC
+392 GLLGAMLTVCFVSS
-406 LGLVFPMEVA
+406 LGLVFPVDVA
-416 RLAHVSS
+416 SFAHVTLP
-423 ATLLQAP
+423 TLLLAP
-430 IIALCVVLL
+430 IIALCMVLL
-439 AAAYPILRASR
+439 AAAYPILRACR

>member
-1 MAAQR
+1 
-6 PFLEFPDSLAFLA
+6 
-19 RLHGC
+19 
-24 KGTLMLSYYV
+24 
-34 ALGFRSLL
+34 
-42 NQRLI
+42 
-47 TIWMILLIALGVAG
+47 MILLIALGVAG
-61 TVSSYSLLRA
+61 TVSTFSLLRA
-71 VSSNSFAAKAH
+71 VSSNPFAAQAH
-82 RLFTPQIDNHGPEYV
+82 RLFTPQIDNHGPDYV
-97 KTYGIDPVL
+97 KMYGDIDPVL
-106 TLRDVEALRAHDSA
+106 TLRDVEAFRAHDSA

-131 SLIPA
+131 SLLPA
-136 DPTIDALEANGYAV
+136 DTTIDALEANGYAV
-150 TLDYFQ
+150 TVDYFQ
-156 MLDVPFRFGSAWSK
+156 MLHVPFRFGSAWSK

-176 SNEVVIGNELNQKVF
+176 SNEVVIGDELNQKVF

-199 EIRLDGHT
+199 GILLDGHT

-233 RHAPQLLLPFRQALN
+233 RRAPQLFLPFRQALN
-248 LRIPTA
+248 WRIPTA
-254 GGSYGESFPPWD
+254 GGSYGESSFPPWD
-266 LRSEIAFISYWVEL
+266 MRSEIPFISYWVEL

-287 HYRNY
+287 QYRNY
-292 LHAYADEQGVAGR
+292 LHAYADEQRAAGR
-305 FHWPANVE
+305 FRWPANGV
-313 LRDQEDW
+313 LRDEEEW
-320 LNYQHVVPPEA
+320 LNYQHVVPPET

-351 LLLARFMRRSS
+351 LLLARFMRRSG

-384 AAVIGLAG
+384 AAVVGLAG
-392 GVLGAALTVCFVSC
+392 GVLGAVLTVCFVSS
-406 LGLVFPMEVA
+406 LGLVFPVEVA
-416 RLAHVSS
+416 RLAHAGW

-439 AAAYPILRASR
+439 AAAYPILRACR

>member
-1 MAAQR
+1 M
-6 PFLEFPDSLAFLA
+6 F
-19 RLHGC
+19 
-24 KGTLMLSYYV
+24 SYYV
-34 ALGFRSLL
+34 GLGIRSLL

-61 TVSSYSLLRA
+61 TVSTFSLLRA
-71 VSSNSFAAKAH
+71 VSSNAFAAKAH
-82 RLFTPQIDNHGPEYV
+82 RLFTPQIDNHGPDYV

-106 TLRDVEALRAHDSA
+106 TLRDVEALRARDSA
-120 RLQAAI
+120 HLQAAI
-126 YKISL
+126 YEISL
-131 SLIPA
+131 ALVPA
-136 DPTIDALEANGYAV
+136 DTRIDALEAKGYAV
-150 TLDYFQ
+150 TVDYFR
-156 MLDVPFRFGSAWSK
+156 MLDVPFRFGGAWSK

-176 SNEVVIGNELNQKVF
+176 SNEVVIGDELNQKVF

-207 YRISGV
+207 FRISGV

-223 YAASDKNAFD
+223 YAYYKNAFD
-233 RHAPQLLLPFRQALN
+233 RHAPQVFLSFRQALN

-254 GGSYGESFPPWD
+254 GGSYGESFPIWD
-266 LRSEIAFISYWVEL
+266 MRSEISFISYWVEL

-287 HYRNY
+287 RYRNY
-292 LHAYADEQGVAGR
+292 LHAYADEQRADGR
-305 FHWPANVE
+305 FQWPANVA

-337 ALGLLVVCAVNTVG
+337 ALGLLVVCAVNTIG

-392 GVLGAALTVCFVSC
+392 GLLGAVLTVCFVSS
-406 LGLVFPMEVA
+406 LGLVFPVEVA
-416 RLAHVSS
+416 RLAHVNFG
-423 ATLLQAP
+423 TLLQAP
-430 IIALCVVLL
+430 IIAVCMVLL
-439 AAAYPILRASR
+439 AAAYPILRACR